1 MSAIALLDLIV
12 AEKDEI
18 HVYAPRADGLKED
31 NPDLGM
37 WRLSTL
43 PYDIHNLILDLH
55 TLQPDARN
63 SPRVVGYKI
72 NSLKIHTPNALFD
85 GSLL

>member
-1 MSAIALLDLIV
+1 MSAIALLDLVV

-18 HVYAPRADGLKED
+18 HVYAPRADGLKEN

-37 WRLSTL
+37 WRLSH
-43 PYDIHNLILDLH
+43 DMILDLH
-55 TLQPDARN
+55 TLQPDSQN
-63 SPRVVGYKI
+63 SPRAVGFKI
-72 NSLKIHTPNALFD
+72 HSLKIHTPNTLFD